1 MKKDY
6 YNQFIAEL
14 KLTGLCSEFSE
25 QIADLICNDDIFE
38 GKATNEIKQEAYKSR
53 MTKVKKAIKSTFINA

>member
-14 KLTGLCSEFSE
+14 KKTGLNAEFSE
-25 QIADLICNDDIFE
+25 QIADLICNDDIFGE
-38 GKATNEIKQEAYKSR
+38 KATNEMKQEAYHSR
-53 MTKVKKAIKSTFINA
+53 MTKVKKAIQSTFINA